1 MVSTDVVC
9 LSKVF
14 QYFKEQFQNLGT
26 KVRHFFDTTKFF
38 GKKIMSRG
46 NFSPLRP
53 DLKHLRRLEIVNYW
67 HDNGE
72 YVWQEIENR
81 KWKKTESEG

>member
-1 MVSTDVVC
+1 
-9 LSKVF
+9 
-14 QYFKEQFQNLGT
+14 
-26 KVRHFFDTTKFF
+26 
-38 GKKIMSRG
+38 MSRG
-46 NFSPLRP
+46 IFSPPRP

-81 KWKKTESEG
+81 KWKKTESEGGGRGLMAEGRGREREPDTIRRNERSPDLVRE

>member
-1 MVSTDVVC
+1 
-9 LSKVF
+9 
-14 QYFKEQFQNLGT
+14 
-26 KVRHFFDTTKFF
+26 
-38 GKKIMSRG
+38 MSRG

-81 KWKKTESEG
+81 KWKKTESEGGGRGLRVERRGKRTEGRGREREPDTIRRNERSPDLVRE

>member
-1 MVSTDVVC
+1 
-9 LSKVF
+9 
-14 QYFKEQFQNLGT
+14 
-26 KVRHFFDTTKFF
+26 
-38 GKKIMSRG
+38 MSRG
-46 NFSPLRP
+46 NFSPLPP